1 MYYVYILYSEDKT
14 RFYVGQTSDLSLR
27 LSRHNMGLVK
37 SSKYGLPWKLVYSIE
52 VTSRE
57 AAVALERKIKKRGA
71 KRHLID
77 NSIGM

>member
-1 MYYVYILYSEDKT
+1 
-14 RFYVGQTSDLSLR
+14 
-27 LSRHNMGLVK
+27 MGLVK
-37 SSKYGLPWKLVYSIE
+37 SSKCGLPWKLVYSIK

-71 KRHLID
+71 KRYLID